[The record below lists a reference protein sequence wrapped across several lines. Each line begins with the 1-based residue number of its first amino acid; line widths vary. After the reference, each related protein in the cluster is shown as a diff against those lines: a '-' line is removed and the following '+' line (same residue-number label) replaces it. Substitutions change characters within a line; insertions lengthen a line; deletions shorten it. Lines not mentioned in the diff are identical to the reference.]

1 MSSKTAPEGAGCVID
16 IAPSPA
22 RFSAVLEKRA
32 VAAECDDDARN
43 PLWSRT
49 VRPSCYNWIQIVFP
63 GVVLIPLRVIVT
75 LLCFITNYLL
85 ASAVVA
91 LSRSTLDSQ
100 GLSPASWVL
109 LNGLRCSVRVNLF
122 VLGMYWMRVEGAYAG
137 RTAAPILVA
146 NHVTWC
152 DYMVLASH
160 TFGYPISRVENLAMP
175 IVGQISHATQA
186 IVVDRTDPE
195 SRQNVVQQIT
205 TRAADPVRWP
215 HPVIIFPE
223 GTCTSQCSLIQ
234 FQQGAFTAKVPVQ
247 PVALEYGHA
256 NHDPSWSFGST
267 LWTWLVMLSQWVI
280 PVRITFCSVVQPA
293 ADSGDRT
300 AIVAAEEARSRIGAK
315 LCQPETEYTLADM
328 RFQRAAR
335 SRFGVRNTRRFAIET
350 GLLRAR
356 HRDMSEPMLQALL
369 HVYCR
374 LTARK
379 GDGRGKRPRFTP
391 ARWVQAAGLGKESE
405 RTLCHSLRVHA
416 PSKVLTFRELAW
428 RTARVVSVGHKGT
441 PVQQHDA
448 ARVLLG
454 RDVCDTLL
462 SLEDP
467 PPSPAHKVSAAT
479 VAPAADGGDAPP
491 LSLSPSLCL
500 LRIRG
505 ASVLPDNS
513 ENASQ

>member
-1 MSSKTAPEGAGCVID
+1 MSSKTAEGAGRVID
-16 IAPSPA
+16 IAPAPA
-22 RFSAVLEKRA
+22 RLCAVLEKSD
-32 VAAECDDDARN
+32 VEAERDDDAHN

-49 VRPSCYNWIQIVFP
+49 ARPSCYNWIQIVFP
-63 GVVLIPLRVIVT
+63 GVVLIPLRIIVT
-75 LLCFITNYLL
+75 LLCFVTNYLL

-91 LSRSTLDSQ
+91 FSRDTLGSQ
-100 GLSPASWVL
+100 GLTPASWVL

-122 VLGMYWMRVEGAYAG
+122 VLGMYWIRVEGAYAG
-137 RTAAPILVA
+137 RDAAPILVA

-195 SRQNVVQQIT
+195 SRQNVVQQIIA
-205 TRAADPVRWP
+205 RAADPERWP

-256 NHDPSWSFGST
+256 NHDLSWAFGAT

-293 ADSGDRT
+293 ADTGDRT

-350 GLLRAR
+350 GLLRTR

-374 LTARK
+374 LTTRK
-379 GDGRGKRPRFTP
+379 GDGKSKRPRFTP
-391 ARWVQAAGLGKESE
+391 ARWVRAAGLSKEAE
-405 RTLCHSLRVHA
+405 RTLCHSLRVYA
-416 PSKVLTFRELAW
+416 PSKGLTFRELAW
-428 RTARVVSVGHKGT
+428 RTARVVSAGQNGT
-441 PVQQHDA
+441 AEQQHNA
-448 ARVLLG
+448 GRALLG
-454 RDVCDTLL
+454 PDVCATLL
-462 SLEDP
+462 SLEDAP
-467 PPSPAHKVSAAT
+467 PPPAHTASAAA
-479 VAPAADGGDAPP
+479 VVPAADGGDAPP

-505 ASVLPDNS
+505 ASVLPN
-513 ENASQ
+513 ENAS